1 MKRCGAAKGGQGE
14 GRSCGRRQN
23 GWKDSHVGGERGGA
37 LKTNGKHKCKGGKI
51 QQAGAAAL
59 VASRSQVPCMV
70 SDENMQLSAG
80 TGLQRGL
87 GRSRALLSLLWPT
100 ANAMA

>member
-1 MKRCGAAKGGQGE
+1 MC
-14 GRSCGRRQN
+14 
-23 GWKDSHVGGERGGA
+23 VGGERGGA